1 MVQQDSAAGSSGSV
15 NWPLIAGVIVVCLLV
30 TALAYSIWRGI
41 KQEQAYL
48 AAVATAAAS
57 EERSRAA
64 EVRAQEATEKLQA
77 LTSSL
82 TAARAQS
89 QDLREDLARAMARAR
104 PKAPFVPKGLHVDA
118 IAERLNSTR
127 L

>member
-1 MVQQDSAAGSSGSV
+1 M
-15 NWPLIAGVIVVCLLV
+15 IASLEI
-30 TALAYSIWRGI
+30 AF
-41 KQEQAYL
+41 Q
-48 AAVATAAAS
+48 
-57 EERSRAA
+57 ERSNLRIRKTSSICRRQVRPTISATKPWDVKPLRAAA

-104 PKAPFVPKGLHVDA
+104 PKAPFVPKGLYADA